1 MNKPNIPSCEAPGAF
16 LYKVDASERAI
27 FGDAWCG
34 PAQFEYG
41 TQTLV
46 ARYQRDQEE
55 GYDVEVLCTAMP
67 ARTFTIVAGHRRLRR
82 LHLVDRQRHGRTG
95 CQHGPGHLERR
106 ADHHLVGSPEM
117 SA

>member
-1 MNKPNIPSCEAPGAF
+1 MDKPNIPSSEAPGAF

-67 ARTFTIVAGHRRLRR
+67 ARTFTIVAQATDVSGGFIMSTGSGMAE
-82 LHLVDRQRHGRTG
+82 LVASMAQAISSGMLTITWSG
-95 CQHGPGHLERR
+95 VPK
-106 ADHHLVGSPEM
+106 
-117 SA
+117 